1 LGTPFNDV
9 HGDIFICLEVC
20 HLGSFIIVQD
30 PDLPVEDEYKNLI
43 WIINNL
49 IFINAVNLHYK
60 ILY

>member
-9 HGDIFICLEVC
+9 QGDIFICLEVC

-43 WIINNL
+43 
-49 IFINAVNLHYK
+49 
-60 ILY
+60 